1 GNKGGQFRTADVD
14 IETTTDAGG
23 GYDVG
28 WTRPGEWLQYT
39 VNVAADSQY
48 DLTLRIAS
56 TGSGGSLHLEVD
68 GADVTGPIQV
78 PNTGGWQTWT
88 AAPGGTVPLS
98 AGSHRLRLVF
108 DVNGSTGGVANVN
121 RLELSRSGGATPFV
135 GVVVSLPGTIEA
147 ENFDDGG
154 QSIAYFD
161 TSPGN
166 RGGQYRPT
174 DVDIETSSDA
184 GGGFDV
190 GWTRPGEWLQYT
202 ANVTATGIYALE
214 LRVASFSTGGT
225 VRVEGDVVDVTGTL
239 MMPNTGGWQTWS
251 TVRTAGI
258 QLQAGVHRFRL
269 VFLDAG
275 TNGICNVN
283 YLRVTP

>member
-1 GNKGGQFRTADVD
+1 SIVKGGAITPPGASPYGGTPRAVPGVIEAEEFDEGGEGVAYHDSTVGNKGGQFRTADVD

-68 GADVTGPIQV
+68 VAAVTGPIQV

-154 QSIAYFD
+154 QSIAY
-161 TSPGN
+161 
-166 RGGQYRPT
+166 
-174 DVDIETSSDA
+174 
-184 GGGFDV
+184 
-190 GWTRPGEWLQYT
+190 
-202 ANVTATGIYALE
+202 
-214 LRVASFSTGGT
+214 
-225 VRVEGDVVDVTGTL
+225 
-239 MMPNTGGWQTWS
+239 
-251 TVRTAGI
+251 
-258 QLQAGVHRFRL
+258 
-269 VFLDAG
+269 
-275 TNGICNVN
+275 
-283 YLRVTP
+283 